1 MVTYAEAKKQL
12 EIARNN
18 EIPKAIEKI
27 RSLMDEY
34 EITLDDLRAQFK
46 GDKRLSAGK
55 PKPKPKPKYIYMK
68 DGVGYTGVGRRPA
81 WVDAVLRS
89 GEYLENYR
97 IAGNAPKPAVKKTVA
112 AKAAASKKLAT
123 KKKPVAKKKP
133 VERTAATRTKP
144 KAKTA
149 KTRAGKA
156 AS

>member
-46 GDKRLSAGK
+46 GDKRSGATK
-55 PKPKPKPKYIYMK
+55 AKPKPKPKYIYMK

-97 IAGNAPKPAVKKTVA
+97 VAGNAPRPTVKKAVA
-112 AKAAASKKLAT
+112 AKAAASKKPAA
-123 KKKPVAKKKP
+123 KNKPLAKKKP
-133 VERTAATRTKP
+133 AEKSVATRTKP
-144 KAKTA
+144 KAKVT
-149 KTRAGKA
+149 KVRASKA

>member
-144 KAKTA
+144 KPKLQ
-149 KTRAGKA
+149 KRAGKA